1 MPFFLKNALAFV
13 KIGGNAYMQKQKK
26 EEKSGGNFW
35 LTVAS
40 FIVDKRKAILLLFL
54 FAAAYCA
61 YGATLTKVNQDI
73 TKYLPEESE
82 TRIGLTTM
90 EEEFTTFGMASV
102 MIANVTYDQALD
114 VVDIVEAV
122 PGVSSVVLDN
132 SKDYYNG
139 TNALLTVNV
148 DGIDGEPENI
158 ETMNRVKEA
167 LTGYDYY
174 ISTTI
179 GANEAQLEQI
189 QNDISIIMVLAV
201 VIIILVLIL
210 ASSSYMAVPVLM
222 MTFGIA
228 AILNMGTNYLLGEI
242 SSVTDSIAVVLQLAL
257 AIDYAII
264 LLDRFL
270 EEKRHMDSENALKQ
284 ALSKAIPEISSSSLT
299 TVSGMLA
306 MCFMQ
311 FRIGYDMGIVLIKAI
326 LLSMASVF
334 FFMPGLLMTFEKLID
349 KTTHKSLVPNVS
361 FVGKFANKTK
371 YIIPPIFLVVV
382 ILAFFVS
389 NNCLYVYDM
398 NNVESAK
405 KSQSKIATEKIEAAF
420 GKSNQLV
427 VMVPSGDYEREA
439 KVLEELE
446 ELDYVKSAVG
456 LANQELADGITL
468 TGKLTPREFSELT
481 DLDMEV
487 VQFLY
492 TAYAYSEEQ
501 YGPMVTGI
509 DEYEVPLL
517 DMVVFLVDQY
527 EEGYVTLSGDMAD
540 MIDELSERL
549 DDATAQL
556 KGENYVR
563 FILNIDK
570 PAEGE
575 ETYGAM
581 EEIRN
586 VAEKYYGEG
595 STILVG
601 NSTSCKDLAASF
613 AVDNWIITILTAL
626 FVLLILICTFQ
637 SAGLPVLLVLTIQ
650 GSIWI
655 NFSIPALVG
664 QGIYFIAYLICSA
677 IQMGATID
685 YAIVISS
692 RYMDLKTKM
701 PLKDAVG
708 ETINQAFPTIF
719 TSGSI
724 MASSGFLIG
733 NISSDATTSAM
744 GTALGRGTLISIFL
758 VMFVLPQ
765 ILLLGDT
772 IIEKTALNINL
783 SRERKELSGKMAVSG
798 HVRGYVQGE
807 IDADIQGVFQGDMQ
821 VSLKS
826 VIPGRDATAEPIEE
840 EKKDEA

>member
-1 MPFFLKNALAFV
+1 
-13 KIGGNAYMQKQKK
+13 MQEQKK
-26 EEKSGGNFW
+26 EKKSGGNFW

-102 MIANVTYDQALD
+102 MIANVTYEQALQ

-270 EEKRHMDSENALKQ
+270 EEKHHMDSENALKQ

-326 LLSMASVF
+326 LLSMASVL
-334 FFMPGLLMTFEKLID
+334 FFMPGLLMTFDKLID

-389 NNCLYVYDM
+389 NNCLYVYDL

-517 DMVVFLVDQY
+517 DMVDFLVDQY

-540 MIDELSERL
+540 MIDELSEML

-595 STILVG
+595 STI
-601 NSTSCKDLAASF
+601 
-613 AVDNWIITILTAL
+613 
-626 FVLLILICTFQ
+626 
-637 SAGLPVLLVLTIQ
+637 
-650 GSIWI
+650 
-655 NFSIPALVG
+655 
-664 QGIYFIAYLICSA
+664 
-677 IQMGATID
+677 
-685 YAIVISS
+685 
-692 RYMDLKTKM
+692 
-701 PLKDAVG
+701 
-708 ETINQAFPTIF
+708 
-719 TSGSI
+719 
-724 MASSGFLIG
+724 
-733 NISSDATTSAM
+733 
-744 GTALGRGTLISIFL
+744 
-758 VMFVLPQ
+758 
-765 ILLLGDT
+765 
-772 IIEKTALNINL
+772 
-783 SRERKELSGKMAVSG
+783 
-798 HVRGYVQGE
+798 
-807 IDADIQGVFQGDMQ
+807 
-821 VSLKS
+821 
-826 VIPGRDATAEPIEE
+826 
-840 EKKDEA
+840 

>member
-1 MPFFLKNALAFV
+1 
-13 KIGGNAYMQKQKK
+13 MQKQKK

>member
-1 MPFFLKNALAFV
+1 
-13 KIGGNAYMQKQKK
+13 MQEQKK
-26 EEKSGGNFW
+26 EKKSGGNFW

-102 MIANVTYDQALD
+102 MIANVTYEQALQ

-189 QNDISIIMVLAV
+189 QNDISIILVLAV

-270 EEKRHMDSENALKQ
+270 EEKHHMDSENALKQ

-334 FFMPGLLMTFEKLID
+334 FFMPGLLMTFDKLID

-527 EEGYVTLSGDMAD
+527 QEGYVTLSGDMAD
-540 MIDELSERL
+540 MIDELSEML

-772 IIEKTALNINL
+772 IIEKTALNINI

>member
-1 MPFFLKNALAFV
+1 M
-13 KIGGNAYMQKQKK
+13 
-26 EEKSGGNFW
+26 
-35 LTVAS
+35 
-40 FIVDKRKAILLLFL
+40 
-54 FAAAYCA
+54 
-61 YGATLTKVNQDI
+61 NQDI

-102 MIANVTYDQALD
+102 MIANVTYEQALQ

-201 VIIILVLIL
+201 VISILVLIL

-270 EEKRHMDSENALKQ
+270 EEKHHMDSENALKQ

-334 FFMPGLLMTFEKLID
+334 FFMPGLLMTFDKLID

-389 NNCLYVYDM
+389 NNCLYVYDL

-509 DEYEVPLL
+509 DEYEVLLL

-540 MIDELSERL
+540 MIDELSEML

>member
-1 MPFFLKNALAFV
+1 
-13 KIGGNAYMQKQKK
+13 MQEQKK
-26 EEKSGGNFW
+26 EKKSGGNFW

-54 FAAAYCA
+54 FAAAYCV

-102 MIANVTYDQALD
+102 MIANVTYEQALQ

-158 ETMNRVKEA
+158 ETMNRVREA

-270 EEKRHMDSENALKQ
+270 EEKHHMDSENALKQ

-334 FFMPGLLMTFEKLID
+334 FFMPGLLMTFDKLID

-540 MIDELSERL
+540 MIDELSEML

>member
-1 MPFFLKNALAFV
+1 
-13 KIGGNAYMQKQKK
+13 MQEQKK
-26 EEKSGGNFW
+26 EKKSGGNFW

-54 FAAAYCA
+54 FAAAYCV

-102 MIANVTYDQALD
+102 MIANVTYEQALQ

-132 SKDYYNG
+132 SRDYYNG

-270 EEKRHMDSENALKQ
+270 EEKHHMDSENALKQ

-334 FFMPGLLMTFEKLID
+334 FFMPGLLMTFDKLID

-540 MIDELSERL
+540 MIDELSEML

>member
-1 MPFFLKNALAFV
+1 
-13 KIGGNAYMQKQKK
+13 MQEQKK
-26 EEKSGGNFW
+26 EQKSEGNFW

-54 FAAAYCA
+54 FAAIYCA
-61 YGATLTKVNQDI
+61 YGSTLTKVNQDI
-73 TKYLPEESE
+73 TKYLPEDSE
-82 TRIGLTTM
+82 TRKGLTTM

-102 MIANVTYDQALD
+102 MIANVTYEQAKDAAELIEN
-114 VVDIVEAV
+114 VK
-122 PGVSSVVLDN
+122 GVSSVLLEN
-132 SKDYYNG
+132 TKDYYSG
-139 TNALLTVNV
+139 TNALITVNV
-148 DGIDGEPENI
+148 EGIDGDPENI

-167 LTGYDYY
+167 LEGYDYY

-179 GANEAQLEQI
+179 GSNEAQLEQI
-189 QNDISIIMVLAV
+189 QNDISVIMILAV
-201 VIIILVLIL
+201 VIISIVLIL

-270 EEKRHMDSENALKQ
+270 EEKQHMDSESALKL

-334 FFMPGLLMTFEKLID
+334 FFMPGMLMTFEKLID
-349 KTTHKSLVPNVS
+349 KTAHKSLVPNVS
-361 FVGKFANKTK
+361 FIGKFANKTK
-371 YIIPPIFLVVV
+371 YIIPPIFLVVI
-382 ILAFFVS
+382 ILGFLVS
-389 NNCLYVYDM
+389 SNCLYVYDM

-405 KSQSKIATEKIEAAF
+405 KSAAKIATEKIEAAF

-427 VMVPSGDYEREA
+427 VMVPSGDYELEA
-439 KVLEELE
+439 KVLKELE
-446 ELDYVKSAVG
+446 ELDYVKSALG
-456 LANQELADGITL
+456 LANQEIADDITL
-468 TGKLTPREFSELT
+468 TEKIRPREFSELT

-517 DMVVFLVDQY
+517 DMVLFLVDQY
-527 EEGYVTLSGDMAD
+527 KEGYVTLSGDLAE
-540 MIDELSERL
+540 MIDDLTDML

-575 ETYGAM
+575 ETYAAM
-581 EEIRN
+581 EEIRD

-613 AVDNWIITILTAL
+613 AIDNWIITILTAL
-626 FVLLILICTFQ
+626 FVLIILICTFQ

-655 NFSIPALVG
+655 NFSIPAIEG

-692 RYMDLKTKM
+692 RYMDLKYKM

-724 MASSGFLIG
+724 MASAGFLIG

-783 SRERKELSGKMAVSG
+783 SRERKAISGKLAVSG

-826 VIPGRDATAEPIEE
+826 VIPGHDATVESIEE
-840 EKKDEA
+840 QDRKEEDGNEA

>member
-1 MPFFLKNALAFV
+1 
-13 KIGGNAYMQKQKK
+13 MQEQKK
-26 EEKSGGNFW
+26 EKKSGGNFW

-102 MIANVTYDQALD
+102 MIANVTYEQALQ

-270 EEKRHMDSENALKQ
+270 EEKHHMDSENALKQ

-334 FFMPGLLMTFEKLID
+334 FFMPGLLMTFDKLID

-527 EEGYVTLSGDMAD
+527 QEGYVTLSGDMAD
-540 MIDELSERL
+540 MIDELSEML

>member
-1 MPFFLKNALAFV
+1 
-13 KIGGNAYMQKQKK
+13 MQEQKK
-26 EEKSGGNFW
+26 EKKSGGNFW

-102 MIANVTYDQALD
+102 MIANVTYEQALQ

-189 QNDISIIMVLAV
+189 QSDISIIMVLAV

-270 EEKRHMDSENALKQ
+270 EEKHHMDSENALKQ

-334 FFMPGLLMTFEKLID
+334 FFMPGLLMTFDKLID

-389 NNCLYVYDM
+389 NNCLYVYDL

-540 MIDELSERL
+540 MIDELSEML

>member
-1 MPFFLKNALAFV
+1 
-13 KIGGNAYMQKQKK
+13 MQKQKK

-179 GANEAQLEQI
+179 GANESQLEQI
-189 QNDISIIMVLAV
+189 QNDISVIMVLTV
-201 VIIILVLIL
+201 VIIIIVLIL

-270 EEKRHMDSENALKQ
+270 EEKHHMDSENALKQ

-334 FFMPGLLMTFEKLID
+334 FFMPGLLMTFDKLID

-540 MIDELSERL
+540 MIDELSEML

>member
-1 MPFFLKNALAFV
+1 
-13 KIGGNAYMQKQKK
+13 MQEQKK
-26 EEKSGGNFW
+26 EQKSEGNFW
-35 LTVAS
+35 LTVAN

-54 FAAAYCA
+54 FAAIYCA
-61 YGATLTKVNQDI
+61 YGSTLTKVNQDI

-82 TRIGLTTM
+82 TRKGLTTM

-102 MIANVTYDQALD
+102 MIANVTYEQAED
-114 VVDIVEAV
+114 VAELIENVK
-122 PGVSSVVLDN
+122 GVSSVVLD
-132 SKDYYNG
+132 KTADYYSG
-139 TNALLTVNV
+139 TNALITVNV
-148 DGIDGEPENI
+148 EGIDGDPENI
-158 ETMNRVKEA
+158 ETMNRVKKA
-167 LTGYDYY
+167 LEGYDYY

-179 GANEAQLEQI
+179 GSEESQLEQI
-189 QNDISIIMVLAV
+189 QNDISVIMVLAV
-201 VIIILVLIL
+201 VIIIIVLIL

-270 EEKRHMDSENALKQ
+270 EEKLHMDSESALKL

-334 FFMPGLLMTFEKLID
+334 FFMPGMLMTFEKLID
-349 KTTHKSLVPNVS
+349 KTAHKSLVPNVS
-361 FVGKFANKTK
+361 FIGKFANKTK
-371 YIIPPIFLVVV
+371 YVIPPFFLVVIV
-382 ILAFFVS
+382 LAFFVS
-389 NNCLYVYDM
+389 SNCQYVYDM

-405 KSQSKIATEKIEAAF
+405 KSEAKIASEKIEAAF

-427 VMVPSGDYEREA
+427 VMVPSGDYELEA
-439 KVLEELE
+439 KVLKELE
-446 ELDYVKSAVG
+446 ELDYVKSALG
-456 LANQELADGITL
+456 LANQEIADGITL
-468 TGKLTPREFSELT
+468 TKKITPREFSELT

-527 EEGYVTLSGDMAD
+527 KEGYVTLSGDLAEMIDDLAD
-540 MIDELSERL
+540 ML

-575 ETYGAM
+575 ETYAAM
-581 EEIRN
+581 EEIRA

-595 STILVG
+595 TAILVG

-626 FVLLILICTFQ
+626 FVLIILICTFQ

-655 NFSIPALVG
+655 NFSIPAIVG

-692 RYMDLKTKM
+692 RYMDLKYKM

-724 MASSGFLIG
+724 MASAGFLIG

-783 SRERKELSGKMAVSG
+783 SRERKAVSGKLAVSG

-807 IDADIQGVFQGDMQ
+807 IDADVQGIFLGDMQ

-826 VIPGRDATAEPIEE
+826 VIPGRDATVEQL
-840 EKKDEA
+840 DEQEGKERDENEA

>member
-1 MPFFLKNALAFV
+1 
-13 KIGGNAYMQKQKK
+13 MQEQKK
-26 EEKSGGNFW
+26 EKKSGGNFW

-54 FAAAYCA
+54 FAAAYCV

-102 MIANVTYDQALD
+102 MIANVTYEQALQ

-270 EEKRHMDSENALKQ
+270 EEKHHMDSENALKQ

-334 FFMPGLLMTFEKLID
+334 FFMPGLLMTFDKLID

-405 KSQSKIATEKIEAAF
+405 KSQSKIATENIEAAF

-540 MIDELSERL
+540 MIDELSEML

>member
-1 MPFFLKNALAFV
+1 
-13 KIGGNAYMQKQKK
+13 MQEQKK
-26 EEKSGGNFW
+26 GEKSGGNIW
-35 LTVAS
+35 LTIAS
-40 FIVDKRKAILLLFL
+40 FIVDKRKAILLLFAC
-54 FAAAYCA
+54 AALYCV

-102 MIANVTYDQALD
+102 MLANVTYEQAE
-114 VVDIVEAV
+114 VVVEMLEEV
-122 PGVSSVVLDN
+122 EGVSTVTLDN
-132 SKDYYNG
+132 TEDYYKG
-139 TNALLTVNV
+139 SNALLSITVDEK
-148 DGIDGEPENI
+148 DGDPKNI
-158 ETMNRVKEA
+158 ETMDRVKEA
-167 LTGYDYY
+167 LADYDFYV
-174 ISTTI
+174 STTI

-189 QNDISIIMVLAV
+189 QNDISVIMVLAV
-201 VIIILVLIL
+201 VIIVIVLLI
-210 ASSSYMAVPVLM
+210 ASTSYMAVPVLM

-228 AILNMGTNYLLGEI
+228 AILNMGTNYLMGEI

-270 EEKRHMDSENALKQ
+270 EEKEHMDSESALKL

-334 FFMPGLLMTFEKLID
+334 LFMPGLLMTFEKWID
-349 KTTHKSLVPNVS
+349 KTKHKSLVPNVS
-361 FVGKFANKTK
+361 FIGKFANKTK
-371 YIIPPIFLVVV
+371 YIIPPIFLVV
-382 ILAFFVS
+382 IIAGFFVS
-389 NNCLYVYDM
+389 SNCSYVYDM

-405 KSQSKIATEKIEAAF
+405 KSESKIAAEKIESVF

-427 VMVPSGDYEREA
+427 VIVPTGDYEKEA
-439 KVLEELE
+439 KVLAELE
-446 ELDYVKSAVG
+446 ELQYVSSALG
-456 LANQELADGITL
+456 LANQEIMDGITL
-468 TGKLTPREFSELT
+468 TEKITPREFAEMA
-481 DLDMEV
+481 DLDLEI

-492 TAYAYSEEQ
+492 MSYAYNEEE
-501 YGPMVTGI
+501 YGPVVTGI
-509 DEYEVPLL
+509 DDYSVPLL
-517 DMVVFLVDQY
+517 DMVLFLVDQY
-527 EEGYVTLSGDMAD
+527 EEGYVTLSGDMAE
-540 MIDELSERL
+540 MFDELTAML
-549 DDATAQL
+549 DDATAML

-563 FILNIDK
+563 FVLNIEK

-575 ETYGAM
+575 ETYAAM
-581 EEIRN
+581 EEIRGI
-586 VAEKYYGEG
+586 AEKYYGKD
-595 STILVG
+595 TAILVG

-626 FVLLILICTFQ
+626 FVLIILIFTFQ

-655 NFSIPALVG
+655 NFSIPAIEG

-692 RYMDLKTKM
+692 RYMDLKYKM
-701 PLKDAVG
+701 PLKDAIG

-719 TSGSI
+719 TSGTI
-724 MASSGFLIG
+724 MSSAGFLIG

-744 GTALGRGTLISIFL
+744 GTALGRGTVISIIL
-758 VMFVLPQ
+758 VVLVLPQ
-765 ILLLGDT
+765 ILLLCDT
-772 IIEKTALNINL
+772 FIEKSALNINFA
-783 SRERKELSGKMAVSG
+783 REQKKSEGRVIVSG
-798 HVRGYVQGE
+798 HVRGHVNGE
-807 IDADIQGVFQGDMQ
+807 IDADIQGVITGDAELS
-821 VSLKS
+821 VKS
-826 VIPGRDATAEPIEE
+826 IIPGRDATIEAVEHDVQEGKE
-840 EKKDEA
+840 EVDYEA

>member
-1 MPFFLKNALAFV
+1 
-13 KIGGNAYMQKQKK
+13 MQEQKK
-26 EEKSGGNFW
+26 EQKTEGNFL
-35 LTVAS
+35 LTVAG
-40 FIVDKRKAILLLFL
+40 FIVDKRKAILLLF
-54 FAAAYCA
+54 FCAAVYCL

-73 TKYLPEESE
+73 TKYLPEDSE
-82 TRIGLTTM
+82 TRIGLTAM

-102 MIANVTYDQALD
+102 MLSNVTYEEAEQAAKMIEN
-114 VVDIVEAV
+114 VK
-122 PGVSSVVLDN
+122 GVSSVALEKSED
-132 SKDYYNG
+132 SYTG
-139 TNALLTVNV
+139 TNVLMTVNV
-148 DGIDGEPENI
+148 EGIDGAPENI
-158 ETMNRVKEA
+158 DTMNRVKES

-179 GANEAQLEQI
+179 GANESQLEQI
-189 QNDISIIMVLAV
+189 QSDISVIMVLAV
-201 VIIILVLIL
+201 VIIAVVLLI

-242 SSVTDSIAVVLQLAL
+242 SSVTDSIAVILQLAL

-270 EEKRHMDSENALKQ
+270 EEKQHMDSESALKL

-326 LLSMASVF
+326 LFSMLSVF
-334 FFMPGLLMTFEKLID
+334 LFMPGMLMTFEKLID
-349 KTTHKSLVPNVS
+349 KTAHKSLVPNVS
-361 FVGKFANKTK
+361 FIGKFANKTK
-371 YIIPPIFLVVV
+371 YVMPPIFLVI
-382 ILAFFVS
+382 ILIGFFVS
-389 NNCLYVYDM
+389 SNCLYVYDM

-405 KSQSKIATEKIEAAF
+405 KSEAKIASEKIESEF
-420 GKSNQLV
+420 GKNNQLV
-427 VMVPSGDYEREA
+427 VMVPTGDYEAEA
-439 KVLEELE
+439 KVLKELE
-446 ELDYVKSAVG
+446 ELAYVKSALG
-456 LANQELADGITL
+456 LANQEITDGTTL
-468 TGKLTPREFSELT
+468 TEKIAPREFSELT

-487 VQFLY
+487 VEFLY
-492 TAYAYSEEQ
+492 TAYAYSKEQ

-517 DMVVFLVDQY
+517 DMVLFLIDQY
-527 EEGYVTLSGDMAD
+527 KEGYVTLSGDMAE
-540 MIDELSERL
+540 MIDDLMEML

-556 KGENYVR
+556 QGENYVR

-575 ETYGAM
+575 ETYAAM
-581 EEIRN
+581 EEIRA
-586 VAEKYYGEG
+586 VAEKYYGKD
-595 STILVG
+595 TAILVG

-613 AVDNWIITILTAL
+613 AVDNVIITVLTAL
-626 FVLLILICTFQ
+626 FVLIILIFTFQ

-650 GSIWI
+650 GSVWI
-655 NFSIPALVG
+655 NFSIPAIEG

-692 RYMDLKTKM
+692 RYMDLKYKM
-701 PLKDAVG
+701 PLKEAIG

-724 MASSGFLIG
+724 MSSAGFLIG
-733 NISSDATTSAM
+733 NISTDATTSAV
-744 GTALGRGTLISIFL
+744 GTALGRGTLISIFMVL
-758 VMFVLPQ
+758 FVLPQ

-783 SRERKELSGKMAVSG
+783 SRERKKMAGRLAVSG

-807 IDADIQGVFQGDMQ
+807 IDADVQGVFQGDMQ

-826 VIPGRDATAEPIEE
+826 FVPGRDAQIEQIEE
-840 EKKDEA
+840 QKEREEDGNETEQ

>member
-1 MPFFLKNALAFV
+1 
-13 KIGGNAYMQKQKK
+13 MQEQKK
-26 EEKSGGNFW
+26 EKKSGGNFW

-54 FAAAYCA
+54 FAAAYCV

-102 MIANVTYDQALD
+102 MIANVTYEQALQ

-201 VIIILVLIL
+201 VSIILVLLL

-270 EEKRHMDSENALKQ
+270 EEKHHMDSENALKQ

-334 FFMPGLLMTFEKLID
+334 FFMPGLLMTFDKLID

-540 MIDELSERL
+540 MIDELSEML

>member
-1 MPFFLKNALAFV
+1 
-13 KIGGNAYMQKQKK
+13 MQTRKK
-26 EEKSGGNFW
+26 EEKAGGNFW
-35 LTVAS
+35 LTLAS
-40 FIVDKRKAILLLFL
+40 FIVDKRKAILLLFF
-54 FAAAYCA
+54 FAAIYCA
-61 YGATLTKVNQDI
+61 YGSTLTKVNQDI
-73 TKYLPEESE
+73 TKYLPQESE
-82 TRIGLTTM
+82 TRIGLVTM

-102 MIANVTYDQALD
+102 MVANVTYEQAED
-114 VVDIVEAV
+114 VAKMLKDVK
-122 PGVSSVVLDN
+122 GVSSVMLEK
-132 SKDYYNG
+132 SEEYYSG

-148 DGIDGEPENI
+148 DGIDGDPENI

-167 LTGYDYY
+167 LEGYDYY

-179 GANEAQLEQI
+179 GSEEAQLEQI
-189 QNDISIIMVLAV
+189 QNDISIIMILAV
-201 VIIILVLIL
+201 VIIIIVLIL

-270 EEKRHMDSENALKQ
+270 EEKQHTDSESALKL

-334 FFMPGLLMTFEKLID
+334 LFMPGMLMTFEKLID
-349 KTTHKSLVPNVS
+349 KTMHKSLVPNVS
-361 FVGKFANKTK
+361 FIGKFANKTK
-371 YIIPPIFLVVV
+371 YVIPPIFFVV
-382 ILAFFVS
+382 IILGFFVS
-389 NNCLYVYDM
+389 GNCQYVYDM
-398 NNVESAK
+398 NNVEGAK
-405 KSQSKIATEKIEAAF
+405 KSESKIASEKIEAAF

-427 VMVPSGDYEREA
+427 VMVPSGDYELEE
-439 KVLEELE
+439 KVLKELE
-446 ELDYVKSAVG
+446 ELDYVKSALG
-456 LANQELADGITL
+456 LANQEIADGVTL
-468 TGKLTPREFSELT
+468 TGKITPREFAEMT

-492 TAYAYSEEQ
+492 TAYAYSEEE
-501 YGPMVTGI
+501 YGPMVSGI

-517 DMVVFLVDQY
+517 DMVLFLVDQY
-527 EEGYVTLSGDMAD
+527 KEGYVTLSGDMAD
-540 MIDELSERL
+540 MIDELTEML

-575 ETYGAM
+575 ETYAAM
-581 EEIRN
+581 EEIRG

-595 STILVG
+595 TAILVG

-626 FVLLILICTFQ
+626 FVLIILFCTFQ

-655 NFSIPALVG
+655 NFSIPALEG

-692 RYMDLKTKM
+692 RYMDLKYKM

-724 MASSGFLIG
+724 MASAGFLIG

-772 IIEKTALNINL
+772 IIEKSALTINL
-783 SRERKELSGKMAVSG
+783 SRERKAMSGTLIVSG
-798 HVRGYVQGE
+798 HIRGYVQGE
-807 IDADIQGVFQGDMQ
+807 IDADVQGIFQGDMQ

-826 VIPGRDATAEPIEE
+826 IIPGRDATAEPIDEQ
-840 EKKDEA
+840 EKKEENDEEA

>member
-1 MPFFLKNALAFV
+1 ME
-13 KIGGNAYMQKQKK
+13 KQKK
-26 EEKSGGNFW
+26 GEKTGGNIW
-35 LTVAS
+35 LTIANFV
-40 FIVDKRKAILLLFL
+40 VDKRKAILLLFAC
-54 FAAAYCA
+54 AALYCV
-61 YGATLTKVNQDI
+61 YGSTLTKVNQDI
-73 TKYLPEESE
+73 TKYLPAESE

-102 MIANVTYDQALD
+102 MVANVTYEQAEEVVEMLED
-114 VVDIVEAV
+114 VE
-122 PGVSSVVLDN
+122 GVSSVALSN
-132 SKDYYNG
+132 SKESYKG
-139 TNALLTVNV
+139 SNALLSITVDEK
-148 DGIDGEPENI
+148 DGDPKNI
-158 ETMNRVKEA
+158 ETMNRVKAA
-167 LTGYDYY
+167 LADYDFYV
-174 ISTTI
+174 STTI

-201 VIIILVLIL
+201 VIIVLVLL
-210 ASSSYMAVPVLM
+210 VASTSYMAVPVLM
-222 MTFGIA
+222 TTFGMA
-228 AILNMGTNYLLGEI
+228 AILNMGTNYLMGEI

-270 EEKRHMDSENALKQ
+270 EEKQHMDSESALKL

-326 LLSMASVF
+326 LISMASVF
-334 FFMPGLLMTFEKLID
+334 LFMPGLLMTFEKWID
-349 KTTHKSLVPNVS
+349 KTAHKSLVPNVS
-361 FVGKFANKTK
+361 FIGKFANKTK
-371 YIIPPIFLVVV
+371 YIVPPVFLVV
-382 ILAFFVS
+382 IIAGFFISS
-389 NNCLYVYDM
+389 NCSYVYDM

-405 KSQSKIATEKIEAAF
+405 KSESKIAAEKIEGVF

-427 VMVPSGDYEREA
+427 VMVPSGDYEKEA
-439 KVLEELE
+439 KVLAKLE
-446 ELDYVKSAVG
+446 ELDYVSSALG
-456 LANQELADGITL
+456 LANQEIMDGITL
-468 TGKLTPREFSELT
+468 TKKITPREFAEMA
-481 DLDMEV
+481 DLDMEI

-492 TAYAYSEEQ
+492 MAYAYNEEE
-501 YGPMVTGI
+501 YGPVVTGI
-509 DEYEVPLL
+509 DDYSVPLL
-517 DMVVFLVDQY
+517 DMVLFLVDQY

-540 MIDELSERL
+540 MFDELTGML

-563 FILNIDK
+563 FILNIEK

-575 ETYGAM
+575 ETYAAI
-581 EEIRN
+581 EEIRSI
-586 VAEKYYGEG
+586 AESYYGKG
-595 STILVG
+595 TAILAG
-601 NSTSCKDLAASF
+601 TSTSCKDLAASF

-626 FVLLILICTFQ
+626 FVLIILIFTFQ

-655 NFSIPALVG
+655 NFSIPALEG

-692 RYMDLKTKM
+692 RYMDLKYKM
-701 PLKDAVG
+701 PLKDAIG

-719 TSGSI
+719 TSGTI

-744 GTALGRGTLISIFL
+744 GIALGRGTVISIIL
-758 VMFVLPQ
+758 VVLVLPQ
-765 ILLLGDT
+765 ILLLCDT
-772 IIEKTALNINL
+772 FIEKTALNINFE
-783 SRERKELSGKMAVSG
+783 REQRKSQGRVFVSG

-807 IDADIQGVFQGDMQ
+807 IDADIQGVITGDAELS
-821 VSLKS
+821 VKS
-826 VIPGRDATAEPIEE
+826 IIPGRDATIETAENMIQE
-840 EKKDEA
+840 EKEENGDEV

>member
-1 MPFFLKNALAFV
+1 
-13 KIGGNAYMQKQKK
+13 
-26 EEKSGGNFW
+26 
-35 LTVAS
+35 
-40 FIVDKRKAILLLFL
+40 
-54 FAAAYCA
+54 
-61 YGATLTKVNQDI
+61 
-73 TKYLPEESE
+73 
-82 TRIGLTTM
+82 M

-102 MIANVTYDQALD
+102 MIANVTYEQALQ

-270 EEKRHMDSENALKQ
+270 EEKHHMDSENALKQ

-334 FFMPGLLMTFEKLID
+334 FFMPGLLMTFDKLID

-540 MIDELSERL
+540 MIDELSEML

>member
-1 MPFFLKNALAFV
+1 
-13 KIGGNAYMQKQKK
+13 MQKQKK
-26 EEKSGGNFW
+26 GEKEGANFW
-35 LTVAS
+35 LTVAG
-40 FIVDKRKAILLLFL
+40 FIVDKRKAILLLFAC
-54 FAAAYCA
+54 AAIYCV
-61 YGATLTKVNQDI
+61 YGSTLTKVNQDI
-73 TKYLPEESE
+73 TKYLPTESE

-102 MIANVTYDQALD
+102 MIANVTYEQAEE
-114 VVDIVEAV
+114 VVELLEHIE
-122 PGVSSVVLDN
+122 GVSSVVLD
-132 SKDYYNG
+132 KTEDYYRG
-139 TNALLTVNV
+139 SNALLAVTMDEK
-148 DGIDGEPENI
+148 DGDPENI
-158 ETMNRVKEA
+158 ETMNRVKESLA
-167 LTGYDYY
+167 GYDYY

-189 QNDISIIMVLAV
+189 QKDISVIMVLAV
-201 VIIILVLIL
+201 VIIVLVLLI
-210 ASSSYMAVPVLM
+210 ASTSYMAVPVLM

-228 AILNMGTNYLLGEI
+228 AILNMGTNYLMGEI

-270 EEKRHMDSENALKQ
+270 EEKKHMDSESALKL

-334 FFMPGLLMTFEKLID
+334 LFMPGLLMTFEKLID
-349 KTTHKSLVPNVS
+349 KTAHKSLVPNVS
-361 FVGKFANKTK
+361 FIGKFANKTK
-371 YIIPPIFLVVV
+371 YIIPPIFLVV
-382 ILAFFVS
+382 IITGFFVS
-389 NNCLYVYDM
+389 SNCSYVYDM

-405 KSQSKIATEKIEAAF
+405 KSESKIATEKIEAAF

-427 VMVPSGDYEREA
+427 VMVPSGDYELEA
-439 KVLEELE
+439 QVLEELE
-446 ELDYVKSAVG
+446 QLDYVTSALG
-456 LANQELADGITL
+456 LANQEIVDGITL
-468 TGKLTPREFSELT
+468 TEKITPRELSELA
-481 DLDMEV
+481 DLDMEIV
-487 VQFLY
+487 EFLY
-492 TAYAYSEEQ
+492 AAYAYNEEQ
-501 YGPMVTGI
+501 YGPIVTGI
-509 DEYEVPLL
+509 NDYSVPLL
-517 DMVVFLVDQY
+517 DMVIFLVDQY
-527 EEGYVTLSGDMAD
+527 EEGYVTLSGEMAD
-540 MIDELSERL
+540 MFNELKDMLE
-549 DDATAQL
+549 DATAQL

-575 ETYGAM
+575 ETYVAM
-581 EEIRN
+581 EEIRGI
-586 VAEKYYGEG
+586 AEKYYGKG
-595 STILVG
+595 TAILVG

-626 FVLLILICTFQ
+626 FVLIILIVTFQ

-655 NFSIPALVG
+655 NFSIPAIEG

-692 RYMDLKTKM
+692 RYMDLKYKM
-701 PLKDAVG
+701 PLKDAIG

-719 TSGSI
+719 TSGTI
-724 MASSGFLIG
+724 MSSAGFLIG

-744 GTALGRGTLISIFL
+744 GTALGRGTVISIIL
-758 VMFVLPQ
+758 VVLVLPQ
-765 ILLLGDT
+765 ILLLCDKF
-772 IIEKTALNINL
+772 IEKTALNI
-783 SRERKELSGKMAVSG
+783 KLSGVQKVSEGRTFVSG

-807 IDADIQGVFQGDMQ
+807 IDADVQGIINGNMELSV
-821 VSLKS
+821 KS
-826 VIPGRDATAEPIEE
+826 IIPGRDATVEPAEHIETTEGKE
-840 EKKDEA
+840 EKENEK

>member
-1 MPFFLKNALAFV
+1 
-13 KIGGNAYMQKQKK
+13 MQEQKK
-26 EEKSGGNFW
+26 EKKSGGNFW

-54 FAAAYCA
+54 FAAAYCV

-102 MIANVTYDQALD
+102 MIANVTYEQALQ

-270 EEKRHMDSENALKQ
+270 EEKHHMDSENALKQ

-334 FFMPGLLMTFEKLID
+334 FFMPGLLMTFDKLID

-540 MIDELSERL
+540 MIDELSEML

-655 NFSIPALVG
+655 NFSIPVLVG

>member
-1 MPFFLKNALAFV
+1 
-13 KIGGNAYMQKQKK
+13 MQEQKK
-26 EEKSGGNFW
+26 EKKSGGNFW

-54 FAAAYCA
+54 FAAAYCV

-102 MIANVTYDQALD
+102 MIANVTYEQALQ

-270 EEKRHMDSENALKQ
+270 EEKHHMDSENALKQ

-334 FFMPGLLMTFEKLID
+334 FFMPGLLMTFDKLID

-389 NNCLYVYDM
+389 NNCLYVYDL

>member
-1 MPFFLKNALAFV
+1 
-13 KIGGNAYMQKQKK
+13 MQKQKK

-179 GANEAQLEQI
+179 GANESQLEQI
-189 QNDISIIMVLAV
+189 QNDISVIMVLTV
-201 VIIILVLIL
+201 VIIIIVLIL

-405 KSQSKIATEKIEAAF
+405 KSESKIATEKIEAAF

-840 EKKDEA
+840 EDKDEA

>member
-1 MPFFLKNALAFV
+1 
-13 KIGGNAYMQKQKK
+13 MQEQKK
-26 EEKSGGNFW
+26 EKKSGGNFW

-54 FAAAYCA
+54 FAAAYCV

-102 MIANVTYDQALD
+102 MIANVTYEQALQ

-270 EEKRHMDSENALKQ
+270 EEKHHMDSENALKQ

-334 FFMPGLLMTFEKLID
+334 FFMPGLLMTFDKLID

-492 TAYAYSEEQ
+492 TAC
-501 YGPMVTGI
+501 
-509 DEYEVPLL
+509 LL
-517 DMVVFLVDQY
+517 Y
-527 EEGYVTLSGDMAD
+527 T
-540 MIDELSERL
+540 
-549 DDATAQL
+549 
-556 KGENYVR
+556 
-563 FILNIDK
+563 
-570 PAEGE
+570 
-575 ETYGAM
+575 
-581 EEIRN
+581 
-586 VAEKYYGEG
+586 
-595 STILVG
+595 
-601 NSTSCKDLAASF
+601 
-613 AVDNWIITILTAL
+613 
-626 FVLLILICTFQ
+626 
-637 SAGLPVLLVLTIQ
+637 
-650 GSIWI
+650 
-655 NFSIPALVG
+655 
-664 QGIYFIAYLICSA
+664 
-677 IQMGATID
+677 
-685 YAIVISS
+685 
-692 RYMDLKTKM
+692 
-701 PLKDAVG
+701 
-708 ETINQAFPTIF
+708 
-719 TSGSI
+719 
-724 MASSGFLIG
+724 
-733 NISSDATTSAM
+733 SDA
-744 GTALGRGTLISIFL
+744 
-758 VMFVLPQ
+758 
-765 ILLLGDT
+765 
-772 IIEKTALNINL
+772 
-783 SRERKELSGKMAVSG
+783 
-798 HVRGYVQGE
+798 
-807 IDADIQGVFQGDMQ
+807 ADD
-821 VSLKS
+821 
-826 VIPGRDATAEPIEE
+826 
-840 EKKDEA
+840 

>member
-1 MPFFLKNALAFV
+1 
-13 KIGGNAYMQKQKK
+13 MQEQKK
-26 EEKSGGNFW
+26 EKKSGGNFW

-54 FAAAYCA
+54 FAAAYCV

-102 MIANVTYDQALD
+102 MIANVTYEQALQ

-270 EEKRHMDSENALKQ
+270 EEKHHMDRENALKQ

-334 FFMPGLLMTFEKLID
+334 FFMPGLLMTFDKLID

-540 MIDELSERL
+540 MIDELSEML

>member
-1 MPFFLKNALAFV
+1 
-13 KIGGNAYMQKQKK
+13 MQEQKK
-26 EEKSGGNFW
+26 EKKSGGNFW

-54 FAAAYCA
+54 FAAAYCV

-102 MIANVTYDQALD
+102 MIANVTYEQALQ

-270 EEKRHMDSENALKQ
+270 EEKHHMDSENALKQ

-334 FFMPGLLMTFEKLID
+334 FFMPGLLMTFDKLID

-517 DMVVFLVDQY
+517 DMVDFLVDQY

-540 MIDELSERL
+540 MIDELSEML

>member
-1 MPFFLKNALAFV
+1 
-13 KIGGNAYMQKQKK
+13 MQEQKK
-26 EEKSGGNFW
+26 EKKSGGNFW

-61 YGATLTKVNQDI
+61 YGATLTRVNQDI

-102 MIANVTYDQALD
+102 MIANVTYEQALQ

-270 EEKRHMDSENALKQ
+270 EEKHHMDSENALKQ

-334 FFMPGLLMTFEKLID
+334 FFMPGLLMTFDKLID

-540 MIDELSERL
+540 MIDELSEML

>member
-1 MPFFLKNALAFV
+1 
-13 KIGGNAYMQKQKK
+13 MQMQKK
-26 EEKSGGNFW
+26 EEKAGRNFW
-35 LTVAS
+35 LTLAS

-54 FAAAYCA
+54 FAAIYCV
-61 YGATLTKVNQDI
+61 YGSTLTKVNQDI
-73 TKYLPEESE
+73 TKYLPQESE
-82 TRIGLTTM
+82 TRIGLVTM

-102 MIANVTYDQALD
+102 MVANVTYEQA
-114 VVDIVEAV
+114 EAV
-122 PGVSSVVLDN
+122 AGMLEDVKGVSSVLLEKSED
-132 SKDYYNG
+132 SYSG
-139 TNALLTVNV
+139 TNALLTINV
-148 DGIDGEPENI
+148 DGIDGDPENI

-167 LTGYDYY
+167 LEGYDYY

-179 GANEAQLEQI
+179 GAEEAQLEQI
-189 QNDISIIMVLAV
+189 QNDISIIMILAV
-201 VIIILVLIL
+201 VIIIIVLIL

-270 EEKRHMDSENALKQ
+270 EEKQHTDSESALKL

-334 FFMPGLLMTFEKLID
+334 LFMPGMLMTFEKLID
-349 KTTHKSLVPNVS
+349 KTMHKSLVPNVS
-361 FVGKFANKTK
+361 FIGKFANKTK
-371 YIIPPIFLVVV
+371 YVIPPIFFVV
-382 ILAFFVS
+382 IILSFFVS
-389 NNCLYVYDM
+389 SNCLYVYDM
-398 NNVESAK
+398 NNVEGAK
-405 KSQSKIATEKIEAAF
+405 KSEAKIASEKIEAAF

-427 VMVPSGDYEREA
+427 VMVPSRDYELEA
-439 KVLEELE
+439 KVLKELE
-446 ELDYVKSAVG
+446 ELDYVKSALG
-456 LANQELADGITL
+456 LANQEIADGVTL
-468 TGKLTPREFSELT
+468 TEKITPRKFAEMT

-492 TAYAYSEEQ
+492 TAYAYSEEE

-517 DMVVFLVDQY
+517 DMVLFLVDQY
-527 EEGYVTLSGDMAD
+527 KEGYVTLSGDMAD
-540 MIDELSERL
+540 MIDELTELL

-575 ETYGAM
+575 ETYAAM
-581 EEIRN
+581 EEIRG

-595 STILVG
+595 TAILVG

-626 FVLLILICTFQ
+626 FVLIILFCTFQ

-655 NFSIPALVG
+655 NFSIPALEG

-692 RYMDLKTKM
+692 RYMDLKYSM

-724 MASSGFLIG
+724 MASAGFLIG

-772 IIEKTALNINL
+772 IIEKSALTINL
-783 SRERKELSGKMAVSG
+783 NRERKAMNGTIVVSG
-798 HVRGYVQGE
+798 HIRGYVQGE
-807 IDADIQGVFQGDMQ
+807 IDADVQGIFQGDMQ

-826 VIPGRDATAEPIEE
+826 IIPGRDATAEPIDEQGKKEE
-840 EKKDEA
+840 TDDEA